1 MAGAMINHIVS
12 MGVAIRHRSF
22 SGGIYIFRGKN
33 IKLELL
39 FHDPKGLSIGEEMI
53 QVWGGDDYLRN
64 LTLGT
69 CFQATW
75 QPGSIN

>member
-1 MAGAMINHIVS
+1 MAGAMINYVVS
-12 MGVAIRHRSF
+12 MGVAIRHGSF

-39 FHDPKGLSIGEEMI
+39 FHDPKRLSIGEEMI
-53 QVWGGDDYLRN
+53 QVEGS
-64 LTLGT
+64 
-69 CFQATW
+69 QATW

>member
-1 MAGAMINHIVS
+1 MDPFQV
-12 MGVAIRHRSF
+12 VYTYL
-22 SGGIYIFRGKN
+22 GGTN

-39 FHDPKGLSIGEEMI
+39 FHDPKGLSIGEDMI